1 MKRRHLK
8 PRERAA
14 ILAMST
20 GHPLAKVRVGE
31 VPSTKLGKGS
41 KAPHPLR
48 PGRGH
53 ETAAS
58 QWVRLKKDP
67 FMKHLL
73 LQRWGDS

>member
-41 KAPHPLR
+41 KAHIRFDPGAVMKPLQAN
-48 PGRGH
+48 G
-53 ETAAS
+53 
-58 QWVRLKKDP
+58 
-67 FMKHLL
+67 
-73 LQRWGDS
+73 